1 MTARLISA
9 GWIAACVCAFA
20 GADLACA
27 APAPGIPPGVRRI
40 VFLGDSITYDGRYV
54 ADVEA
59 WLATQPRGRE
69 LEVIN
74 AGLPSETVS
83 GLSEEGHAGGQFARP
98 VLGERLARVLAAT
111 KPDLVFACYG
121 INDGIYKPLDAERFQ
136 AFRDGMNRL
145 HAAVAAA
152 GARIIHLTPPV
163 YDPVPLRPRKTG
175 AGAETAAEWNY
186 NDVLDTYSD
195 WLLSRRADGW
205 EVVDLHGPLNRYL
218 AERRRTEPAF
228 TMARDGVHPGD
239 EGHWLMAR
247 EILKHLGA
255 GKAAEAPDAAAL
267 LAGRKGGPEAFKL
280 VQQRM
285 GLLRDAWLTQTGHKR
300 PGMSK
305 GQPLEQAQERA
316 GELGRRIGALLTE

>member
-1 MTARLISA
+1 MTRPLARFSFTIFPSRLFP
-9 GWIAACVCAFA
+9 GGAFVAPLA
-20 GADLACA
+20 GAA
-27 APAPGIPPGVRRI
+27 RS
-40 VFLGDSITYDGRYV
+40 FLGLDFASIEKAVIWNV
-54 ADVEA
+54 A
-59 WLATQPRGRE
+59 LA
-69 LEVIN
+69 
-74 AGLPSETVS
+74 PSVDT
-83 GLSEEGHAGGQFARP
+83 
-98 VLGERLARVLAAT
+98 
-111 KPDLVFACYG
+111 
-121 INDGIYKPLDAERFQ
+121 I
-136 AFRDGMNRL
+136 
-145 HAAVAAA
+145 
-152 GARIIHLTPPV
+152 
-163 YDPVPLRPRKTG
+163 DPVPLRPRKTG